1 MSERSEERDDRGRL
15 LVVISAPS
23 GAGKTTL
30 CGNLLRSDPGL
41 TRAITCTTRA
51 PRGGEVDGVD
61 YHFLSVETFE
71 EREASGDF
79 LETATVYGNRYGAL
93 RSETLK
99 RFEEGF
105 DVLLNIDVQGH
116 ATVRERAQL
125 EPVLSRALVSIF
137 VVTST
142 REALETRLRSRATD
156 RPEEIERRLQVARD
170 EVLRWKEFDY
180 VIVSESREAD
190 LERARTILEAER
202 MRVARIGRDAFEK

>member
-125 EPVLSRALVSIF
+125 EPVLSRALVSLF
-137 VVTST
+137 VPISCG
-142 REALETRLRSRATD
+142 SYRAS
-156 RPEEIERRLQVARD
+156 LWLSVGWA
-170 EVLRWKEFDY
+170 
-180 VIVSESREAD
+180 SSMA
-190 LERARTILEAER
+190 
-202 MRVARIGRDAFEK
+202 